1 MQRLRW
7 TLALAVL
14 TAAGVVPAHAQNQ
27 DWQNQWFW
35 GVKGGV
41 TTYSINNATSTS
53 IVANPVMGGE
63 WLITRGRT
71 ALYAGYSMTV
81 GVLDSTLAEFRT
93 VSTPLAV
100 GFNGMRRI
108 QIAVLVFPMN
118 GILQPYVG
126 GGFVIET
133 LPSAGVSFPLGLS
146 ASVQSA
152 INQDLQSRSSGG
164 FFLTMIGAQFRMRK
178 LAVFGHAQ
186 ISPQGRDFL
195 LSSGST
201 SFEFGVRYAL
211 TGAREDDVTTR
222 R

>member
-1 MQRLRW
+1 MRRLRRM
-7 TLALAVL
+7 LALVAL
-14 TAAGVVPAHAQNQ
+14 TAAAATPVRAQVQ
-27 DWQNQWFW
+27 EWQNQWFW

-41 TTYSINNATSTS
+41 TTYSINSSTATSV
-53 IVANPVMGGE
+53 VASPAAGAE

-71 ALYAGYSMTV
+71 ALYAGYSLTL
-81 GVLDSTLAEFRT
+81 GVLDSTLATFSG
-93 VSTPLAV
+93 VSAPLTV
-100 GFNGMRRI
+100 GFSGMRRI
-108 QIAVLVFPMN
+108 QIAVLVLPLD
-118 GILQPYVG
+118 GVLQPYVG

-152 INQDLQSRSSGG
+152 ISQDLQSRSSGG